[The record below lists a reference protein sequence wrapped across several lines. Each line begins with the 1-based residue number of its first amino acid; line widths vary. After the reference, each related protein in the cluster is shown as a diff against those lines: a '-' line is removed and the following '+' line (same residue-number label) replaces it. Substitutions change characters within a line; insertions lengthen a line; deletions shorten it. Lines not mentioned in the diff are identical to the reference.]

1 VDQGVA
7 AVEIQSKK
15 QKAKFK
21 KEEAKK
27 QLKEM

>member
-1 VDQGVA
+1 VDRGVA

-15 QKAKFK
+15 QKAKLK